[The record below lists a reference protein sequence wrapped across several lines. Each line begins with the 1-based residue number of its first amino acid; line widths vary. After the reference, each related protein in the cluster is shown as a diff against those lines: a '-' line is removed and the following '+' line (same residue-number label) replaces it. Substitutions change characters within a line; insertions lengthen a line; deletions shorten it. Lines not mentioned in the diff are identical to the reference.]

1 MTGSDRAVLD
11 ASRLRVLR
19 EVALRGSIAAAARA
33 LDLSASA
40 VSQQLAVLEREA
52 GAALVDRTPRG
63 VVLTGAGRALA
74 QRAEQLAEVL
84 TAARADLDRLA
95 GAAAGPVRLAAVA
108 SAALGLVSAAV
119 RDLAGSAPGIDIS
132 VTVAEPVHTL
142 RLLECDDVDIAIV
155 DDYDYAPLAL
165 PGPAGV
171 TELGDEPLCAV
182 TADGTTH
189 DDLAGCAD
197 RVWVMPPDEAACG
210 RAVRLACRASGFEPK
225 VRWTSDD
232 VLVLARAV
240 ADGHGIAVLPRS
252 AVPAEVGGLTIT
264 PLRRPALRR
273 RLRTVTRPA
282 AAGRPTIASVIGA
295 LQRAHDRLAS

>member
-1 MTGSDRAVLD
+1 
-11 ASRLRVLR
+11 
-19 EVALRGSIAAAARA
+19 
-33 LDLSASA
+33 
-40 VSQQLAVLEREA
+40 
-52 GAALVDRTPRG
+52 
-63 VVLTGAGRALA
+63 
-74 QRAEQLAEVL
+74 
-84 TAARADLDRLA
+84 
-95 GAAAGPVRLAAVA
+95 
-108 SAALGLVSAAV
+108 
-119 RDLAGSAPGIDIS
+119 
-132 VTVAEPVHTL
+132 
-142 RLLECDDVDIAIV
+142 
-155 DDYDYAPLAL
+155 
-165 PGPAGV
+165 
-171 TELGDEPLCAV
+171 
-182 TADGTTH
+182 
-189 DDLAGCAD
+189 
-197 RVWVMPPDEAACG
+197 MPPDEAACG